1 MCANL
6 FLASLVIGVWGGD
19 VESLVWVIVTSAMFE
34 FVILAVLLQRRAKF
48 LQPRRFVMPAAGI
61 VFGLIALGIS
71 VSVVE
76 SLLSETVLILK
87 IPFLVVIG
95 GIIYTLITS
104 VFDADLRR
112 RIPYQVFR
120 SIPGAGKSSRKS

>member
-1 MCANL
+1 
-6 FLASLVIGVWGGD
+6 
-19 VESLVWVIVTSAMFE
+19 
-34 FVILAVLLQRRAKF
+34 
-48 LQPRRFVMPAAGI
+48 
-61 VFGLIALGIS
+61 